1 MRSVT
6 LEKAATPLIT
16 LTGSAANSYTTEW
29 GFPTERKETPCN
41 RAESRAAGEMTVQ
54 ADIKVGPAT
63 SGHAF
68 NLTNVGLRIA
78 DGTTIW
84 GARVHAD
91 RVEDRNDTS
100 KSVSVDFTSGFH
112 TVAISKTAGGA
123 ALYVDG
129 QYAFDLTGAAG
140 STNEVVFGLV
150 DNLADRTGR
159 AWFDNVAI
167 RPDALD

>member
-1 MRSVT
+1 
-6 LEKAATPLIT
+6 
-16 LTGSAANSYTTEW
+16 
-29 GFPTERKETPCN
+29 
-41 RAESRAAGEMTVQ
+41 MTVQ

-78 DGTTIW
+78 GGTTIW

-112 TVAISKTAGGA
+112 TVAISKTVGGG

-150 DNLADRTGR
+150 DNLSGRTGR